1 MGAHLLPSVHIISLP
16 PPLTWVQ
23 AAVAHG
29 VDERQ
34 QQLRK
39 VLEAEERGVV
49 LKTVREE
56 RE

>member
-1 MGAHLLPSVHIISLP
+1 MLPSVHIISLP